1 MKVAHRIAVALIAAT
16 AGAGAFAQEAT
27 PDTWMNAGV
36 SNSRAQVQQELD
48 QARKDGSLH
57 YTSEGY
63 HFAAMFP
70 STKSREQVRAELS
83 DARLS
88 GEYGALNAE
97 VHAFGPTRMPSYA
110 GL

>member
-1 MKVAHRIAVALIAAT
+1 MKVAHRLAVALIAAT
-16 AGAGAFAQEAT
+16 AGAAAFAQEAT
-27 PDTWMNAGV
+27 PDTWMNASV

-63 HFAAMFP
+63 DFVALFP

-88 GEYGALNAE
+88 GEYGSLNAE
-97 VHAFGPTRMPSYA
+97 AHAFGTIRMPAHAS
-110 GL
+110 L